1 MEVSIVSWISLAMA
15 IVLALERIMKRV
27 KHCESGC
34 CKVDMMP
41 SSPKHIETSKI

>member
-1 MEVSIVSWISLAMA
+1 MDTQVISWISLAMA
-15 IVLALERIMKRV
+15 IVLALERIIKRV

-34 CKVDMMP
+34 CKVDMET

>member
-1 MEVSIVSWISLAMA
+1 MDTQVISWISLAMA
-15 IVLALERIMKRV
+15 CVLALERIMKRV

-34 CKVDMMP
+34 CKVDMET